1 MARWL
6 EGRVAL
12 VTGGASG
19 IGRAV
24 VARFVR
30 EGARV
35 GILDISPEA
44 FQPDQAELDAV
55 HVVGGDVR
63 FLADN
68 VRAVEETVERF
79 GKLDVFVGNTGIGD
93 AFVELKDLAPDV
105 IEQAF
110 DEMFAVNVKG
120 YLLGA
125 KAVLPE
131 LVATGGCMIFTL
143 SNSSFLADG
152 GGPLYIASKHAC
164 LGLVRQLAHELAPR
178 IRVNAVAPGGT
189 VTDFRLLAS
198 FGLDEQGRQ
207 QRVYEFD
214 DGHRAADKHEFLAE
228 VAPLKLSPEPSDHA
242 GAYVLL
248 ASEENSRNITGAVI
262 NSDGGL
268 GVRGLR
274 RVRGGDDLTAALRS
288 RSHR

>member
-1 MARWL
+1 MPGWL

-12 VTGGASG
+12 ITGGSSG

-35 GILDISPEA
+35 AIMDIAPEA
-44 FQPDQAELDAV
+44 FEADEAERDAV
-55 HVVGGDVR
+55 HMVGGDVR

-68 VRAVEETVERF
+68 IRAVEEAVERF
-79 GKLDVFVGNTGIGD
+79 GKLDIFIGNTGVGD
-93 AFVELKDLAPDV
+93 AFTELKDLAPDV
-105 IEQAF
+105 IEAAF

-125 KAVLPE
+125 KAALPE

-198 FGLDEQGRQ
+198 FGLDE
-207 QRVYEFD
+207 
-214 DGHRAADKHEFLAE
+214 RAAAARLRGGRRAPSGGQARVPCRSRAAE
-228 VAPLKLSPEPSDHA
+228 VLPQC
-242 GAYVLL
+242 
-248 ASEENSRNITGAVI
+248 
-262 NSDGGL
+262 
-268 GVRGLR
+268 
-274 RVRGGDDLTAALRS
+274 LRS
-288 RSHR
+288 RRRLRPPRIGGELTQHHRDGHQL

>member
-1 MARWL
+1 M
-6 EGRVAL
+6 
-12 VTGGASG
+12 
-19 IGRAV
+19 
-24 VARFVR
+24 
-30 EGARV
+30 
-35 GILDISPEA
+35 DIAPEA
-44 FQPDQAELDAV
+44 FEADDVERDAV

-79 GKLDVFVGNTGIGD
+79 GKLDIFIGNTGVGD
-93 AFVELKDLAPDV
+93 AFTELKDLAPDV
-105 IEQAF
+105 IEAAF

-125 KAVLPE
+125 KAALPE

-178 IRVNAVAPGGT
+178 IRVNGVAPGGT

-207 QRVYEFD
+207 QRVYEVD

-228 VAPLKLSPEPSDHA
+228 VAPLKFSPDASDHA

-248 ASEENSRNITGAVI
+248 ASEENSRNITGTVI
-262 NSDGGL
+262 NCDGGL

-274 RVRGGDDLTAALRS
+274 RVRGGDDLVASLESRS
-288 RSHR
+288 RG